1 MKRLSLLFIFSY
13 LLFSYAVAQTPWA
26 KKAGNG
32 VFTLKT
38 FDANGSLLG
47 SAYGFFTGEQGE
59 AVSSFTPFKGAQR
72 AVVIDAQGKEW
83 PVALMIG
90 ADNTY
95 DIAKF
100 QVDSKKTT
108 PLPIA
113 TTIASNGST
122 VWLMPYTVKKVPVCK
137 QGTVSSA
144 ELFKGEY
151 GYYTLAMTADE
162 QLIGCP
168 ILNDAG
174 QVVGL
179 LQSSVGGK
187 DNVSYAV
194 SARYADE
201 LKVGALSI
209 NDPNL
214 RTTAI
219 PLALPDQQDEAVLSL
234 FMAGSTM
241 KGEQYADYL
250 ERFIQKFPLVADG
263 YTYRARL
270 HTAKGDFAAADVDM
284 QQAVRVA
291 TQKDDAHYQ
300 YAQFI
305 LQKEL
310 YQSDQ
315 SYPDWSLDRAL
326 QESQEAYRLN
336 PQPVYRQQQ
345 AEILFAQKKYAEAYD
360 IYQELTNGAQR
371 NAETFYAAAQC
382 KVMMDD
388 SKAALALLDSAVN
401 TFSRPYIKT
410 AAPYLR
416 ARAQL
421 AMERRRYQQAIDD
434 MQEVVALE
442 PNIPDYWAEK
452 AGYEVRLNLTDE
464 AIKSAETCVR
474 LSPQSSEGYLLLGL
488 AQCIKGDKADGL
500 RNLQQAKEL
509 GNSQAQALID
519 KYSQ

>member
-1 MKRLSLLFIFSY
+1 MKRLSLFFIFSY

-83 PVALMIG
+83 PVALMVG

-122 VWLMPYTVKKVPVCK
+122 VWLMPYAVKKVPVCK
-137 QGTVSSA
+137 RGTVSSA

-151 GYYTLAMTADE
+151 GYYTLAMSAGE

-174 QVVGL
+174 QVMGL
-179 LQSSVGGK
+179 LQSSAGGK
-187 DNVSYAV
+187 DDVSHAV
-194 SARYADE
+194 SARYAE
-201 LKVGALSI
+201 GLKVGALSI

-214 RTTAI
+214 RATAI
-219 PLALPDQQDEAVLSL
+219 PIALPDQQDEAVLSL

-241 KGEQYADYL
+241 QAEQYANYL
-250 ERFIQKFPLVADG
+250 ERFIQKFPQVADG
-263 YTYRARL
+263 YIYRARL
-270 HTAKGDFAAADVDM
+270 HTAKGDFAAADADM
-284 QQAVRVA
+284 QQAARVA
-291 TQKDDAHYQ
+291 TQKDNAHYQ
-300 YAQFI
+300 YAQLI
-305 LQKEL
+305 YQKEL

-315 SYPDWSLDRAL
+315 PYSAWNLDHAL

-336 PQPVYRQQQ
+336 PQPIYRQQQ

-360 IYQELTNGAQR
+360 IYLELTNGTLR
-371 NAETFYAAAQC
+371 NAENFYAAAQC

-452 AGYEVRLNLTDE
+452 TGYEVRLNLTDE

>member
-83 PVALMIG
+83 PVALMVG

-122 VWLMPYTVKKVPVCK
+122 VWLMPYAVKKVPVCK
-137 QGTVSSA
+137 RGTVSSA

-151 GYYTLAMTADE
+151 GYYTLAMSAGE

-174 QVVGL
+174 QVMGL
-179 LQSSVGGK
+179 LQSSAGGK
-187 DNVSYAV
+187 DDVSHAV
-194 SARYADE
+194 SARYAE
-201 LKVGALSI
+201 GLKVGALSI

-214 RTTAI
+214 RATAI
-219 PLALPDQQDEAVLSL
+219 PIALPDQQDEAVLSL

-270 HTAKGDFAAADVDM
+270 HTAKGDFAAADADM
-284 QQAVRVA
+284 QQAARVA
-291 TQKDDAHYQ
+291 TQKDNAHYQ
-300 YAQFI
+300 YAQLI
-305 LQKEL
+305 YQKEL

-315 SYPDWSLDRAL
+315 PYSAWNLDHAL

-336 PQPVYRQQQ
+336 PQPIYRQQQ

-360 IYQELTNGAQR
+360 IYLELTNGTLR
-371 NAETFYAAAQC
+371 NAENFYAAAQC

-452 AGYEVRLNLTDE
+452 TGYEVRLNLTDE